1 MMDLRQRLPAMLL
14 IVTATAVLSA
24 QQAPP
29 QKTPV
34 PKTSDQKTFRLAT
47 DVVSSDV
54 IVRDETNRF
63 IPDLTIK
70 DFEVYE
76 DGVLQKITTFAAII
90 GGRATTEVLP
100 LDDAPREGLVMP
112 RPTRVVDT
120 PGRIFIIFIDDLHL
134 QPLDTPLVIQALKQ
148 IRDTLLH
155 DNDLV
160 GLVSSGYSSISF
172 DVSPDPKHLRFN
184 QAIGKVQGAG
194 MTYNEIINTAQT
206 IEGPSGLRAN
216 AFTAF
221 KVAYEILDQCEKVSN
236 RRKAFIYVSGGY
248 DFNPFTNSRYQALMD
263 AFVSQPIPVEEMG
276 AASQRDPISSLG
288 DAAANNVAFRN
299 PFEIG
304 HQEFSEADLASAL
317 GELVR
322 RARRANTTFYPVDPR
337 GLIAAAPAGTPL
349 SDQEWFQ
356 FVNTSLSSLDVI
368 ANETGGK
375 CICRTNDIRKGLQ
388 AVDNEMSDYYMVGW
402 ESNNPDPLK
411 VRRRV
416 EIKVTRPG
424 AQKPIY
430 KDWYTI
436 KR

>member
-1 MMDLRQRLPAMLL
+1 MMDLRKRLPAVLL
-14 IVTATAVLSA
+14 VLTATSVLAA
-24 QQAPP
+24 QQTPP
-29 QKTPV
+29 PPKPPV
-34 PKTSDQKTFRLAT
+34 AKTFRLAT

-54 IVRDETNRF
+54 IVRDETGRF

-76 DGVLQKITTFAAII
+76 DGVLQKVTTFAAII
-90 GGRATTEVLP
+90 GGRATTEILP
-100 LDDAPREGLVMP
+100 IDEAPREGLVMP
-112 RPTRVVDT
+112 RATRVSDT
-120 PGRIFIIFIDDLHL
+120 PGRIFIVFIDDLHL
-134 QPLDTPLVIQALKQ
+134 QPLDTPVVQQVLKQ
-148 IRDTLLH
+148 IRDTVLH
-155 DNDLV
+155 ENDLV

-172 DVSPDPKHLRFN
+172 DVSPDPRHLRFN
-184 QAIGKVQGAG
+184 QAIDKVQGAG

-221 KVAYEILDQCEKVSN
+221 KVAYEILEQCEKVTN

-248 DFNPFTNSRYQALMD
+248 DFNPFTNSRYKALQE
-263 AFVSQPIPVEEMG
+263 AFVSTPIPVDSGGG
-276 AASQRDPISSLG
+276 AASQKDPITGLG
-288 DAAANNVAFRN
+288 EAATNNVAFRN
-299 PFEIG
+299 PFETG
-304 HQEFSEADLASAL
+304 HQEFSEADLAAAL

-349 SDQEWFQ
+349 SDQEWGQ
-356 FVNTSLSSLDVI
+356 FVNTSLTSLDVI

-375 CICRTNDIRKGLQ
+375 CICRTNDFKKGLQ
-388 AVDNEMSDYYMVGW
+388 AVDNDMSDYYMVGW

-416 EIKVTRPG
+416 EIKVTRAG